1 MRHGQQWWP
10 LPINYM
16 KIGRGIDVCQVSVVS
31 WVVLIPS
38 WPHATVSKAQVWC
51 SLGFPWW
58 CTQIW
63 QKKTRIHMWELDF
76 YNRENITKLCYK
88 ILDHTVI
95 SMNVLFSEKLVCG
108 IALPWHRHLK
118 KKLFVYCKHG
128 LYYHMTHLLHTFI
141 AKVKRALRS
150 RGDQGISWKEMKMT
164 NAMESLWIEGFL
176 RKCAEGTRMLFFWE
190 VSELG
195 RIVGSFTWLQHLIP
209 ETSLVNLMS
218 GILCC
223 KTTHWLCSFWEG
235 PWTERSHPLGTICV
249 AITFWKDTW
258 EVLKEKIMKN

>member
-1 MRHGQQWWP
+1 MFGFNKPYMFIWDGCFVLCGWPPLPQLFYLVARWIMRHGQQWWP

-31 WVVLIPS
+31 WVVLVPG

-58 CTQIW
+58 CTQTW
-63 QKKTRIHMWELDF
+63 QKKTRIHMRELDF

-118 KKLFVYCKHG
+118 KSCLFTANMDFITIW
-128 LYYHMTHLLHTFI
+128 LTYHTP
-141 AKVKRALRS
+141 
-150 RGDQGISWKEMKMT
+150 
-164 NAMESLWIEGFL
+164 SLQ
-176 RKCAEGTRMLFFWE
+176 R
-190 VSELG
+190 
-195 RIVGSFTWLQHLIP
+195 
-209 ETSLVNLMS
+209 
-218 GILCC
+218 
-223 KTTHWLCSFWEG
+223 
-235 PWTERSHPLGTICV
+235 
-249 AITFWKDTW
+249 
-258 EVLKEKIMKN
+258 